1 MNLFSGTGLTCMRGG
16 RVVFAGL
23 DFNVGSGR
31 ALLLVGP
38 NGSGK
43 SSLLRLMSG
52 LARPVAGAIA
62 WNGDAIDEE
71 PEQHAARLHFVGHL
85 DAVKP
90 ALTVAEN
97 LAAWVALRGAG
108 GDAARALARFG
119 LLSLA
124 DMPARLL
131 SAGQRRRLALARI
144 AAAPASLWLLD
155 EPTVALDRPSVAVLD
170 TAIADH
176 LDAGG
181 IVVLSSNVDVGL
193 VDPVVLRIDDFT
205 EVDDAMLDGVA

>member
-23 DFNVGSGR
+23 DFDVGSGR

-52 LARPVAGAIA
+52 LAPPLAGSIA
-62 WNGDAIDEE
+62 WNGEAIAETPD
-71 PEQHAARLHFVGHL
+71 QHVSRLHYVGHL

-90 ALTVAEN
+90 SLTVSEN
-97 LAAWVALRGAG
+97 LAAWVALRGAD
-108 GDAARALARFG
+108 GDAARGLKRFG
-119 LLSLA
+119 LLNLA

-144 AAAPASLWLLD
+144 AASPADLWLLD
-155 EPTVALDRPSVAVLD
+155 EPTVALDRDSVAVLD
-170 TAIADH
+170 AAIADH
-176 LDAGG
+176 LAGGG

-193 VDPVVLRIDDFT
+193 ADPIILRIDDFT
-205 EVDDAMLDGVA
+205 AVDETLLEGAA